1 MQSDIVNFQRQGWRA
16 EEILAGLAAVLPK
29 NIFLY
34 VASVPNLAALGTRFV
49 LQGGTQNNI
58 AVVKAEVDFIR
69 NSFRAAGREPEI
81 IVHQHCGES
90 GAIGAAVE
98 ARRLWV
104 NGKKTT
110 FIGLEGVRSI
120 SYRSTRNEDTRCYF
134 CKNNCLRTF
143 IDVKTVGSADFVPV
157 NHISKVPL
165 QAGEQRL
172 IIATCE
178 KGTVEDMESMKEIKS
193 NIDSIKA
200 AYPNFVEVASR
211 EPFRFRSLP
220 SLADPVPQVNW
231 LTSAATRQR
240 VELMNKRKDLRV
252 GIPRVLNQYVYAP
265 LFNAYFESLG
275 TQIAKHHLLGL
286 HQQRTV
292 SSRFEPG
299 GDRSLL
305 PRQDRHCSCPQSAD
319 RQVGA

>member
-1 MQSDIVNFQRQGWRA
+1 MFGYGCAVFMQSDIVNFQRQGWRA

-69 NSFRAAGREPEI
+69 NSFRAAGREPEV

-98 ARRLWV
+98 ARRLFV
-104 NGKKTT
+104 NGKRTT
-110 FIGLEGVRSI
+110 FIGLEGVRTI

-157 NHISKVPL
+157 NQISKVPL

-178 KGTVEDMESMKEIKS
+178 KGTVEDMDSMKDIKS
-193 NIDSIKA
+193 NIDSLKA

-231 LTSAATRQR
+231 RTSAATRQR
-240 VELMNKRKDLRV
+240 IELMNKRKDLRV
-252 GIPRVLNQYVYAP
+252 GIP
-265 LFNAYFESLG
+265 G
-275 TQIAKHHLLGL
+275 
-286 HQQRTV
+286 
-292 SSRFEPG
+292 
-299 GDRSLL
+299 
-305 PRQDRHCSCPQSAD
+305 C
-319 RQVGA
+319 